1 MATITLDSVRKQFG
15 ETVAVDNVSLEIPHG
30 RLVCLLGPSGCGKTT
45 ILRMIAGLEEPTAGE
60 VRFDGVRMNHVP
72 PAARGV
78 GMVFQ
83 NYALFTH
90 LSVYDNLAFGLRIRG
105 QPADVVDREVRHIAA
120 LLELGDLLT
129 AAVARLDLSTMQRVA
144 VGRTLITQPKVL
156 LLDEPLN
163 NIRPGLRE
171 TMRAE
176 LRRLQL
182 ELQQTAVYVT
192 HDQEEALSLG
202 DQVIVMQRA
211 RVEQVGTPDE
221 VYRRPRN
228 RFVAGFVG
236 SPTMNFLPCHFTVRH
251 GRPLL
256 LVGAGL
262 LLPADRWAG
271 AIRGHGSCLL
281 GIRPE
286 DLVLG
291 RGEAMGQVELVRP
304 MGAEQVV
311 EVTFGEHRLLAVTR
325 RDQRVSAGQTIRLEF
340 PRDALYLFDAKSG
353 EALYG

>member
-1 MATITLDSVRKQFG
+1 MRKQFG
-15 ETVAVDNVSLEIPHG
+15 QTVAVDGVSLEIPHG

-45 ILRMIAGLEEPTAGE
+45 ILRMIAGLEAPTAGE
-60 VRFDGVRMNHVP
+60 VRFDGVRMNEVP

-90 LSVYDNLAFGLRIRG
+90 LSVYDNLAFGLRVRR
-105 QPADVVDREVRHIAA
+105 QPAAVVDHEVRRIAA
-120 LLELGDLLT
+120 LLELSDLLS

-144 VGRTLITQPKVL
+144 VGRTLVTRPKVL

-171 TMRAE
+171 TMRTE
-176 LRRLQL
+176 LRRLQM

-211 RVEQVGTPDE
+211 RVEQVGTPEE

-228 RFVAGFVG
+228 RFVASFVG
-236 SPTMNFLPCHFTVRH
+236 SPTMNFLPCRFTIRE
-251 GRPLL
+251 GRPT
-256 LVGAGL
+256 LVAGGL
-262 LLPADRWAG
+262 VIPADRWVQVVRGPG
-271 AIRGHGSCLL
+271 AYLL

-291 RGEAMGQVELVRP
+291 RGEGVGRVDLIRP
-304 MGAEQVV
+304 IGGEQVV
-311 EVTFGEHRLLAVTR
+311 EMTFGEHRLLAVTQ
-325 RDQRVSAGQTIRLEF
+325 RDYRVAEGQAVNVEF
-340 PRDALYLFDAKSG
+340 PPDALYLFDVESG

>member
-1 MATITLDSVRKQFG
+1 MATITLDRVRKQFG
-15 ETVAVDNVSLEIPHG
+15 ETVAVDGVSLEIAHA

-45 ILRMIAGLEEPTAGE
+45 TLRMIAGLESPTAGE
-60 VRFDGVRMNHVP
+60 IRFDGVRVNETP
-72 PAARGV
+72 PQARGV

-90 LSVYDNLAFGLRIRG
+90 LSVHDNLAFGLRIRG
-105 QPADVVDREVRHIAA
+105 RPHEEVDRDVRRIAE
-120 LLELGDLLT
+120 LLELADVLPAG
-129 AAVARLDLSTMQRVA
+129 VSRLDLSTMQRVA
-144 VGRTLITQPKVL
+144 LGRTLITRPRVL

-202 DQVIVMQRA
+202 DQIIVMRQA

-221 VYRRPRN
+221 VYHRPRT
-228 RFVAGFVG
+228 RFVATFVG
-236 SPTMNFLPCHFTVRH
+236 SPTMNLLPCRLTRQD
-251 GRPLL
+251 GRLV
-256 LVGAGL
+256 LVGDGFL
-262 LLPADRWAG
+262 LSAEPWAERRPSGAD
-271 AIRGHGSCLL
+271 LFV

-286 DLVLG
+286 RMVLG
-291 RGEAMGQVELVRP
+291 RGGLHARVSLVQP
-304 MGAEQVV
+304 VGPEQVV
-311 EVTFGEHRLLAVTR
+311 ELLFGEHRLKAVAARDR
-325 RDQRVSAGQTIRLEF
+325 RFSVGQTVPLDF
-340 PRDALYLFDAKSG
+340 PSRDLYLFDAVSG